1 MRDFPPR
8 TPPMTSTI
16 ALGARWAPWP
26 GGEVAGIPA
35 HLSALCG
42 LLRVTSISDLTRAI
56 DHAPVEKYPAM
67 IAAMVEPH
75 GLEADLALIG
85 RLPLASFLLVLRD
98 LIAAAGGGLTQGG
111 LDAILTR
118 YSSPTSTDAV
128 T

>member
-1 MRDFPPR
+1 
-8 TPPMTSTI
+8 MTSAI

-26 GGEVAGIPA
+26 GIPA

-67 IAAMVEPH
+67 IAAIIEPH
-75 GLEADLALIG
+75 GLEADLAVIG
-85 RLPLASFLLVLRD
+85 RLPVASFLLVVHD
-98 LIAAAGGGLTQGG
+98 LIAAAGGGLTRGG
-111 LDAILTR
+111 LEAIMAR
-118 YSSPTSTDAV
+118 YSSSTSTDAV